1 MNVTQDVQISNSMA
15 MAGAEINALVREY
28 ADNKARAD
36 ELTARNAEIADV
48 LEKRAVFKPGSNTGH
63 LTAGGYKV
71 TVTCRSNIKWDR
83 EQLEAARQAL
93 GDAEFFK
100 IFGWKYEPRS
110 SKDLNAFLEYGAQEL
125 KNTVLKAMTTTPGK
139 PAVRLEAVQ

>member
-1 MNVTQDVQISNSMA
+1 MDVQQNVQIGN
-15 MAGAEINALVREY
+15 GAVGLDALVQEY

-36 ELTARNAEIADV
+36 ELTRRNAEIADV
-48 LEKRAVFKPGSNTGH
+48 LERRAVFKPGSHTGH

-83 EQLEAARQAL
+83 DRLEAARQVL

-110 SKDLNAFLEYGAQEL
+110 SKDLNALLEYGAQEL
-125 KNTVLKAMTTTPGK
+125 KNPVLKAMTIMLGK
-139 PAVRLEAVQ
+139 PAVKLEAVQ